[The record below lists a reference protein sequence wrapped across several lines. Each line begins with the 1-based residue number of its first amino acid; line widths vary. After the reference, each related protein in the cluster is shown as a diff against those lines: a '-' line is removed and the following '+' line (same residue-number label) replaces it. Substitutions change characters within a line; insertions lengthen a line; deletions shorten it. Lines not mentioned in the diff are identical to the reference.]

1 MVIGSFILISSASN
15 NLSSNLKLVPG
26 MQQAVL
32 RKKEICPLFKNE
44 CISFY
49 LTLHVTPGH

>member
-1 MVIGSFILISSASN
+1 MVIGSFVLISSASN